1 LSIVGLG
8 LGLVVGLGSVLF
20 LFFLAFFRLRYGTMI
35 IYSLSLIIQDAL
47 VNQTINL
54 IRKCRNQT
62 DEQLVHGEQKHFG
75 KRDLWTQLLQIPFS
89 KRDRYHESTTEP
101 AIPLNI
107 LL

>member
-1 LSIVGLG
+1 
-8 LGLVVGLGSVLF
+8 
-20 LFFLAFFRLRYGTMI
+20 MI

-75 KRDLWTQLLQIPFS
+75 KRDL
-89 KRDRYHESTTEP
+89 
-101 AIPLNI
+101 
-107 LL
+107 